1 MVNTADWTKDIEE
14 QLGIKVEHYEYQ
26 HLVPELP
33 PLRPIK
39 IKLIEDDEDA

>member
-1 MVNTADWTKDIEE
+1 MDDWTKTIEE
-14 QLGIKVEHYEYQ
+14 DLGGKVEHYEYQ

-39 IKLIEDDEDA
+39 IKLIDELESNN